1 MGTNGNDHPSPVNL
15 GSFMKEIFFFF
26 NWIYV
31 TIGVKEEL
39 IILYR
44 ENYYIKRLG
53 YGQRSSLRIIV
64 IYD

>member
-1 MGTNGNDHPSPVNL
+1 
-15 GSFMKEIFFFF
+15 MKEIFFFF

-53 YGQRSSLRIIV
+53 HGQRSSLRIIV